1 MLKRERELL
10 KRGAMLVDPN
20 DPGDELRVL
29 FYLEGAIQDAVPSRT
44 APHSIISR
52 EVHFVEIDSA
62 GNIHEAGTAPYLD
75 YRPADEDEK
84 AQIASM
90 LEQDWLKGEQLE
102 KHASNYAIE
111 YLIPRHLERIRGP
124 RDERLDKTERA
135 VQERLTHAINY
146 WDGRAA
152 HLRVQ
157 EDAGKAPRNLNSQ
170 QAQRRA
176 DELEERLDLRLAQI
190 AQERQ
195 ISATRPIV
203 TGGALII
210 PIGLLQDEETRQQLI
225 DTRKSEAI
233 AMRTVMEA
241 ERNLGNTPKDIG
253 SEKRGYDIESVPPAE
268 NARLRFI
275 EVKGRKKGARDVTLT
290 KNELHCALNSQEQ
303 FILALVEIDGE
314 NVCEPRY
321 VQGFPFRE
329 LEYYE
334 ESVKVNL
341 QTLLDTSTPPC

>member
-1 MLKRERELL
+1 M
-10 KRGAMLVDPN
+10 
-20 DPGDELRVL
+20 L

-84 AQIASM
+84 AEIASM

-102 KHASNYAIE
+102 KHAANYAIE

-124 RDERLDKTERA
+124 RSERLDKTERA
-135 VQERLTHAINY
+135 VQERLTREINY

-152 HLRVQ
+152 KLRAQ
-157 EDAGKAPRNLNSQ
+157 IEAGKPNARVNSRIFQ
-170 QAQRRA
+170 QRA

-203 TGGALII
+203 AGGALII
-210 PIGLLQDEETRQQLI
+210 PIGLLIDEETREQLI
-225 DTRKSEAI
+225 DTRKSEII
-233 AMRTVMEA
+233 AMRAVMEA
-241 ERNLGNTPKDIG
+241 ERALGNTPKLTSAVKSI
-253 SEKRGYDIESVPPAE
+253 GYDIESSVPPAE
-268 NARLRFI
+268 NGRLRFI
-275 EVKGRKKGARDVTLT
+275 EVKGERKAR
-290 KNELHCALNSQEQ
+290 AM
-303 FILALVEIDGE
+303 
-314 NVCEPRY
+314 
-321 VQGFPFRE
+321 
-329 LEYYE
+329 
-334 ESVKVNL
+334 
-341 QTLLDTSTPPC
+341 